1 MQSSNVR
8 SKFFYVL
15 VTLLFTHRRNRFF
28 NVENTPLGRIEISFE
43 DSTLRQRYYNIYKHI
58 S

>member
-43 DSTLRQRYYNIYKHI
+43 DSTL
-58 S
+58 